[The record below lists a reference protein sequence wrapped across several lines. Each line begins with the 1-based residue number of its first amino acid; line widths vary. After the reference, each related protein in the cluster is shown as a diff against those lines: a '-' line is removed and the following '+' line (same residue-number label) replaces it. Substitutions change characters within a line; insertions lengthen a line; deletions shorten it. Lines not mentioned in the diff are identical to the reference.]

1 MTSRSFIYDITFI
14 DGLTLAITAATK
26 PVAIGMAQAQYRELL
41 KACPSIVAVER
52 RPPRDQAA
60 PCALYRVRLSWGNVH
75 SGIKLLA
82 CDAAAAIAA
91 ARHVFAVEYP
101 SVPHMQTIVRHV
113 ARLGTGYDESIITV
127 AA

>member
-14 DGLTLAITAATK
+14 DGLTLAVTAPNK
-26 PVAIGMAQAQYRELL
+26 PVAIDMAHAQYLDIV
-41 KACPSIVAVER
+41 KACSSIVAIER

-60 PCALYRVRLSWGNVH
+60 PRALYSVRLSWGSVH
-75 SGIKLLA
+75 TGIKLLA

-101 SVPHMQTIVRHV
+101 SVPHMQTIVRRV
-113 ARLGTGYDESIITV
+113 LRLGTGYDESIITF

>member
-1 MTSRSFIYDITFI
+1 
-14 DGLTLAITAATK
+14 LAVAAANK
-26 PVAIGMAQAQYRELL
+26 PVAIGMAQRQYSDLL
-41 KACPSIVAVER
+41 KARPSIVAVER

-60 PCALYRVRLSWGNVH
+60 PRALYSVRLSWGSVH

-101 SVPHMQTIVRHV
+101 SVPHMQTIVRRV
-113 ARLGTGYDESIITV
+113 VRLGTGYDESIISF

>member
-14 DGLTLAITAATK
+14 DGLTLAVTAPNRPAAIYAAQTQRPDRIK
-26 PVAIGMAQAQYRELL
+26 PRA
-41 KACPSIVAVER
+41 SIVAVER

-60 PCALYRVRLSWGNVH
+60 PRALYSVRLSWGSVH

-113 ARLGTGYDESIITV
+113 ARLGTGYDESIITF